1 MKLIIF
7 LLMINLCTSQM
18 YTRIPF
24 NEVEEEVFQ
33 FLYQNHLQNCFKY
46 KQNTNVLLLKCLN
59 NEILYDVHFS
69 IRKSYEIPSDYLSI
83 SV

>member
-1 MKLIIF
+1 MKLIILF
-7 LLMINLCTSQM
+7 LIINLCTSQM

-33 FLYQNHLQNCFKY
+33 FLYKNHLQNCFKY

-59 NEILYDVHFS
+59 NEILYDVHLS
-69 IRKSYEIPSDYLSI
+69 IRKSYEIPNDYLAI
-83 SV
+83 TV

>member
-7 LLMINLCTSQM
+7 LLMINLCTSQL

-24 NEVEEEVFQ
+24 GEVEEELLEFIYLNQ
-33 FLYQNHLQNCFKY
+33 LRNCFKY
-46 KQNTNVLLLKCLN
+46 NNNINQITLKCLN
-59 NEILYDVHFS
+59 NDILYDVQFS